1 MIYLDHNATTSLYP
15 QVIDKVAEVMRGTSN
30 ASSVHAAGRHARTL
44 VEDARQAVGALCNA
58 NPKGVVFTSGATE
71 ANNTII
77 KYFAN
82 TGRVLTSGIEHPSV
96 IEAAPQATRI
106 PVKAD
111 GLIDMDALALMLQPS
126 DAPALISVMLVNNET
141 GVIQPVADIA
151 KLAHTYGARVHTD
164 AVQAAG
170 RIAIDMPSLGVDYLT
185 ISAHKMGG
193 PQGSGAIVGI
203 AGAPPVKLIHGGGQ
217 ERRQRAGTENVAGIA
232 GFGVAAKLAQ
242 DNLKTYAALAAM
254 RDAIEARIPH
264 ITVFGATAPRV
275 ANTTCFALPGVPADT
290 QLMALDLAGI
300 CVSSGSACSSGS
312 VKPSHVLEA
321 MGIAPALATCA
332 LRVSLGVTTTQ
343 ADIDSFI
350 DTYNRLALTW
360 LK

>member
-1 MIYLDHNATTSLYP
+1 MIYLDHNATTSVYP
-15 QVIDKVAEVMRGTSN
+15 QVIDKVAEAMRGTSN
-30 ASSVHAAGRHARTL
+30 ASSVHTAGRHARAL
-44 VEDARQAVGALCNA
+44 VEDARQAVGALCNT

-71 ANNTII
+71 ANNTVI

-82 TGRVLTSGIEHPSV
+82 IGRVLTSGIEHPSV
-96 IEAAPQATRI
+96 MEAAPQAERI

-111 GLIDMDALALMLQPS
+111 GVIDMDALAHMLDHG
-126 DAPALISVMLVNNET
+126 DAPALVSVMLVNNET

-151 KLAHTYGARVHTD
+151 RLAHAKGARMHTD

-170 RIAIDMPSLGVDYLT
+170 RIAVDMPALGVDYLT
-185 ISAHKMGG
+185 LSAHKMGG
-193 PQGSGAIVGI
+193 PQGSGAIVGV

-232 GFGVAAKLAQ
+232 GFGVAARLAQ
-242 DNLKTYAALAAM
+242 DNLNAYAKLALM

-264 ITVFGATAPRV
+264 ITVFGSTSARV
-275 ANTTCFALPGVPADT
+275 SNTTCFALPGVLADT

-300 CVSSGSACSSGS
+300 CISSGSACSSGS
-312 VKPSHVLEA
+312 VKPSHVLDA

-332 LRVSLGVTTTQ
+332 LRVSLGITTTQ
-343 ADIDSFI
+343 GDIDSFI

>member
-1 MIYLDHNATTSLYP
+1 MIYLDHNATTAAYP
-15 QVIDKVAEVMRGTSN
+15 QVIDMVANTMRTTGN
-30 ASSVHAAGRHARTL
+30 ASSVHAAGRHARAL

-71 ANNTII
+71 ANNTVI

-96 IEAAPQATRI
+96 MEAAPQAERI

-111 GLIDMDALALMLQPS
+111 GVIDMEALARMLEQGE
-126 DAPALISVMLVNNET
+126 APVLVSVMLVNNET
-141 GVIQPVADIA
+141 GVIQPVAEIA
-151 KLAHTYGARVHTD
+151 KLAHAKGARVHTD

-170 RIAIDMPSLGVDYLT
+170 RIAIDMPALGVDYLT
-185 ISAHKMGG
+185 LSAHKMGG
-193 PQGSGAIVGI
+193 PQGSGAIVGM

-232 GFGVAAKLAQ
+232 GFGVAARLAAQ
-242 DNLKTYAALAAM
+242 NLQKYAALATI
-254 RDAIEARIPH
+254 RDAIETRIPH
-264 ITVFGATAPRV
+264 IMVFGATSPRV
-275 ANTTCFALPGVPADT
+275 ANTTCFALPDVPADT

-312 VKPSHVLEA
+312 VRPSHVLEA
-321 MGIAPALATCA
+321 MGIAPDLATCA
-332 LRVSLGVTTTQ
+332 LRVSLGLTTTQ
-343 ADIDSFI
+343 HDIDTFI
-350 DTYNRLALTW
+350 DTYNRMVLTW

>member
-1 MIYLDHNATTSLYP
+1 MIYLDHNATTAAYP
-15 QVIDKVAEVMRGTSN
+15 QVIDMVTNTMRITSN
-30 ASSVHAAGRHARTL
+30 ASSVHTAGRHARAL
-44 VEDARQAVGALCNA
+44 VEDARQALGALCNT

-82 TGRVLTSGIEHPSV
+82 IGRVLTSGIEHPSV
-96 IEAAPQATRI
+96 MEAAPQAERI

-111 GLIDMDALALMLQPS
+111 GVIDMEALARMLGQG
-126 DAPALISVMLVNNET
+126 DAPTLISVMLVNNET
-141 GVIQPVADIA
+141 GVIQPIADIA
-151 KLAHTYGARVHTD
+151 KLAHAKGARVHTD
-164 AVQAAG
+164 AVQTAG

-185 ISAHKMGG
+185 LSAHKMGG
-193 PQGSGAIVGI
+193 PQGVGAIVAV
-203 AGAPPVKLIHGGGQ
+203 AGAPPVKLIYGGGQ

-264 ITVFGATAPRV
+264 ITVFGAAAPRV

-321 MGIAPALATCA
+321 MGIAPTLANCA
-332 LRVSLGVTTTQ
+332 LRVSLGMTTTPN
-343 ADIDSFI
+343 DIDTFI
-350 DTYNRLALTW
+350 DTYNRMALTW